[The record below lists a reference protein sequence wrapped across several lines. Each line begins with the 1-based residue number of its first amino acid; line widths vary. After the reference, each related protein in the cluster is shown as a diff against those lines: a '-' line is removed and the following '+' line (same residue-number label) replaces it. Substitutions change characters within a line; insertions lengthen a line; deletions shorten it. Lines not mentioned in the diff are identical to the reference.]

1 MMRVMQRF
9 IRDESGMTMGL
20 VVIMIVLIGVMGA
33 GLLTFVSTD
42 LNTVV
47 EVNRGQ
53 RAFEMAEAGVQA
65 AKRQLRVDPEH
76 SHYDGGVDDVEWATG
91 KVLTDLDD
99 SPATVD
105 KSTVTIKSLGSPDGP
120 FRVVST
126 GQYGAARRVVE
137 AIVEPAEGVNLP
149 EAYRTNA
156 TSICKSNTRFQ
167 LKVAADLIVEGDS
180 IFDSNCSIDIN
191 GGNIIVGGST
201 TFNSNVDIQGSA
213 GIFIREDAS
222 FDSNANLNGARLY
235 VGRDAAFNSNTTV
248 SNGSIYVGRNATF
261 NSNSRLEATSLF
273 SGGDVVLNSN
283 NFSLGNAVDGV
294 YGNWQNADNPT
305 ARSSNLAG
313 IGAVGTI
320 SGPGA
325 INAFIGSRSY
335 DSTTGD
341 GVSTG
346 TRFVSSG
353 AVSPTTMTFP
363 FDPAEYSA
371 PLNSPA
377 GPIEA
382 SRMTQADIDALRER
396 AQEQE
401 AETGADHYR
410 EVASGTTYTINS
422 TQDWP
427 ISSSDVYGYG
437 TVVFYKFPSFDPNN
451 KILWDVS
458 ALCTDTSR
466 KGILV
471 VENGNLEA
479 GSNSSGFNGWMIAW
493 NGTFTADSNTCLNAF
508 INTTGGMTF
517 NSNAEI
523 HDPLESTQQDLSIFR
538 RTSVLSWRE
547 CYSIGC
553 N

>member
-1 MMRVMQRF
+1 MMRMRQRF

-47 EVNRGQ
+47 EVNQGQ

-65 AKRQLRVDPEH
+65 AKRQLRIDPEH
-76 SHYDGGVDDVEWATG
+76 PRYDGVGIDDVEWATG

-120 FRVVST
+120 FRVVSM
-126 GQYGAARRVVE
+126 GEYGDARRVVE
-137 AIVEPAEGVNLP
+137 AVVEPTEGVNLP
-149 EAYRTNA
+149 TAYRTNA
-156 TSICKSNTRFQ
+156 TSTCKSNTTFQ
-167 LKVAADLIVEGDS
+167 LEVAADLIVEGDS
-180 IFDSNCSIDIN
+180 IFDSNCSINMN
-191 GGNIIVGGST
+191 GGNIIIGGSA

-213 GIFIREDAS
+213 GIFIREDAA

-235 VGRDAAFNSNTTV
+235 VGRDATFNSNTTV

-294 YGNWQNADNPT
+294 YDNWQNVYNPT
-305 ARSSNLAG
+305 ARDSDLTG

-320 SGPGA
+320 SGDPTAVSEASKGT
-325 INAFIGSRSY
+325 RSY
-335 DSTTGD
+335 DSTTSPKQF
-341 GVSTG
+341 VG
-346 TRFVSSG
+346 TNAASG
-353 AVSPTTMTFP
+353 TQQMNFP

-371 PLNSPA
+371 PLNSPT
-377 GPIEA
+377 GPLET
-382 SRMTQADIDALRER
+382 SRMTQVDIDALREM

-427 ISSSDVYGYG
+427 ITSSDVYGYG

-451 KILWDVS
+451 KVLWDVS

-471 VENGNLEA
+471 VENGNIEA

-523 HDPLESTQQDLSIFR
+523 HDPLENTEQDLSVFR
-538 RTSVLSWRE
+538 RTRVLSWRE
-547 CYSIGC
+547 CYSVNC